1 MFLSSE
7 ITVWNKGKS
16 YSMESLWLQLP
27 WITVLSTLLH
37 FLSTLWDTQHVVM
50 KYEMHAFHCTNLS
63 LEMWGLWFE
72 NKHDSKLSWEVSAAP
87 TARSHSPCSVSLLH
101 SISLILHF
109 PCDKLL
115 EVSVKRKI
123 TFHYPQEMKWPFC
136 CHLDDTWAAC
146 SAETKARIDLFSLKK
161 AKYWKNI

>member
-50 KYEMHAFHCTNLS
+50 KYEMHTFYWANLS

-72 NKHDSKLSWEVSAAP
+72 NKHDSSSAGKCVLLWQP
-87 TARSHSPCSVSLLH
+87 GPSLLAQ
-101 SISLILHF
+101 SAFCIAFSWSYTF
-109 PCDKLL
+109 PVASSQKKVWKGRWLSATHKKLNDPFVVSWMIPELYALQKPRL
-115 EVSVKRKI
+115 EW
-123 TFHYPQEMKWPFC
+123 T
-136 CHLDDTWAAC
+136 C
-146 SAETKARIDLFSLKK
+146 SH
-161 AKYWKNI
+161 

>member
-16 YSMESLWLQLP
+16 YSLESLWLQLP

-37 FLSTLWDTQHVVM
+37 FLTTVWDIQHLVM
-50 KYEMHAFHCTNLS
+50 KYEMHAFYWSDLS
-63 LEMWGLWFE
+63 LEMWGLWLE
-72 NKHDSKLSWEVSAAP
+72 NKHDSRLSWEVCAAP
-87 TARSHSPCSVSLLH
+87 IARSHSPCSGSLLH

-109 PCDKLL
+109 PCDRLP

-123 TFHYPQEMKWPFC
+123 TFHYPQETKWPFC
-136 CHLDDTWAAC
+136 CQLDDTWAVSPAGAKA
-146 SAETKARIDLFSLKK
+146 SADLFSSNK
-161 AKYWKNI
+161 AKNWKDI